1 MIKSKIYTRTD
12 QGNEVLGAQYGN
24 ISGDA
29 RRLLELID
37 GSSNVEAITDKV
49 PLSVQ
54 IQLDGIFSQ
63 LLSEHLIAEKAVT
76 GSGVASE
83 SSGYADQEKYQQTM
97 PVGPRSK
104 VVRTESNKA
113 ETESKLR
120 IELEHE
126 LAEVRSQLAATKARQ
141 KEVEAVCRRLEQ
153 QVAAFEQGKQRKL
166 AENMQQPPVKAEAGM
181 ELHNSLDNL
190 NQLNQALLDQQKIL
204 DSTLKLRS
212 FQMQLTG
219 EHHQMESDVKEE
231 NLPQSHPHYKKLRG
245 LEFFKGFANAEL
257 LHFLNIAKW
266 QRARA
271 GDTILNE
278 GEVGMPFFIIVSGTV
293 KVIRKT
299 IIVSDSVKV
308 IRKEQVLASL
318 GWGEF
323 FGEFA
328 HLSEYEPLRSAQV
341 VAATD
346 CELLVVEPMDVEFS
360 SVQMRLHVVEALLR
374 GQVKRALLSSQHIDN
389 LLNHLDIPSSNEPL

>member
-1 MIKSKIYTRTD
+1 MIKSKIYIRTD
-12 QGNEVLGAQYGN
+12 QGDALLSIPYGS

-29 RRLLELID
+29 RRLLALID
-37 GSSNVEAITDKV
+37 GSTSVDAIADKV

-54 IQLDGIFSQ
+54 IQLDEIFAQ
-63 LLSEHLIAEKAVT
+63 LLAGHLIEELAVID
-76 GSGVASE
+76 SRVASE
-83 SSGYADQEKYQQTM
+83 SSGYADQEKYQQTI

-104 VVRTESNKA
+104 KVRPVSNEA
-113 ETESKLR
+113 ETESKRR

-153 QVAAFEQGKQRKL
+153 QVAAFEQDKLRKS
-166 AENMQQPPVKAEAGM
+166 AEHMQQPPVKAEAGI

-219 EHHQMESDVKEE
+219 EHHQMESDVREEKEAH
-231 NLPQSHPHYKKLRG
+231 SHPHYKKLRG

-257 LHFLNIAKW
+257 LHFLTFAKW

-278 GEVGMPFFIIVSGTV
+278 GDVGMPFFIIVSG
-293 KVIRKT
+293 
-299 IIVSDSVKV
+299 SVKV
-308 IRKEQVLASL
+308 IRKAQVLASL
-318 GWGEF
+318 SWGEF
-323 FGEFA
+323 FGELA
-328 HLSEYEPLRSAQV
+328 YLSEDEPLRSAQV

-374 GQVKRALLSSQHIDN
+374 GQVKRAQLSSQRIDS
-389 LLNHLDIPSSNEPL
+389 LLNHLDIPSSHEPL

>member
-1 MIKSKIYTRTD
+1 MIKSKIYIRTD
-12 QGNEVLGAQYGN
+12 QGDALLSIPYGN

-29 RRLLELID
+29 RRLLALID
-37 GSSNVEAITDKV
+37 GSTSVDAITEKV

-54 IQLDGIFSQ
+54 IQLDEIFAQ
-63 LLSEHLIAEKAVT
+63 LLAGHLIEEIAVID
-76 GSGVASE
+76 SRVASQ
-83 SSGYADQEKYQQTM
+83 SSGYADQEKYQQTI

-104 VVRTESNKA
+104 KARPVSNEA
-113 ETESKLR
+113 ETESKRR

-126 LAEVRSQLAATKARQ
+126 LAEVRSQLAATKERQ
-141 KEVEAVCRRLEQ
+141 KEVEVVCRRLEQ
-153 QVAAFEQGKQRKL
+153 QVAAFEQDKQRKS
-166 AENMQQPPVKAEAGM
+166 AENMQQPPVKAETGM
-181 ELHNSLDNL
+181 ALHNSLDNL

-204 DSTLKLRS
+204 DGTLKLRS

-219 EHHQMESDVKEE
+219 EHHQIEGDDREEKEAH
-231 NLPQSHPHYKKLRG
+231 SHPHYKKLRG

-257 LHFLNIAKW
+257 LQFLTFAKW

-271 GDTILNE
+271 GDTILYE
-278 GEVGMPFFIIVSGTV
+278 GDVGMPFFIIVSG
-293 KVIRKT
+293 
-299 IIVSDSVKV
+299 SVKV
-308 IRKEQVLASL
+308 IRKAQVLASL

-323 FGEFA
+323 FGELA
-328 HLSEYEPLRSAQV
+328 YLSEDEPLRSAQV

-374 GQVKRALLSSQHIDN
+374 GQVKRALLSSQRIDS
-389 LLNHLDIPSSNEPL
+389 LLNHLDIPSSHEPL

>member
-1 MIKSKIYTRTD
+1 MIKSTIYIRTD
-12 QGNEVLGAQYGN
+12 QGNALLGVPYGN

-37 GSSNVEAITDKV
+37 GGASVDAITGKV

-54 IQLDGIFSQ
+54 VQLDEIFTQ
-63 LLSEHLIAEKAVT
+63 LLSEHLIVEKAVT
-76 GSGVASE
+76 GSGVAAE
-83 SSGYADQEKYQQTM
+83 NSGNADQEEYQQTM
-97 PVGPRSK
+97 PMGPRSK
-104 VVRTESNKA
+104 EVKPVPNEA
-113 ETESKLR
+113 ETESKRR

-153 QVAAFEQGKQRKL
+153 QVASFEQGKQREM
-166 AENMQQPPVKAEAGM
+166 AENIQQPPAKAKAGIG
-181 ELHNSLDNL
+181 LHNSLDNL
-190 NQLNQALLDQQKIL
+190 NLLNQALLDQQKIL

-219 EHHQMESDVKEE
+219 EHHQMNSNVSEE
-231 NLPQSHPHYKKLRG
+231 HVPQSHPHYKKLRG
-245 LEFFKGFANAEL
+245 LEFFKGFANDEV

-266 QRARA
+266 KSVRA

-308 IRKEQVLASL
+308 VKKEQVLASL

-389 LLNHLDIPSSNEPL
+389 LLNHMDIPSGNEPL